1 MTETKYL
8 RRQELLSL
16 LRIKST
22 ALHDRVKNK
31 QMVTPISYG
40 GKLSVY
46 PEHEVQAISAAHS
59 LGFTDAQIKDLVIN
73 LEEKREASAK
83 ALLKQLKSEG
93 RL

>member
-1 MTETKYL
+1 MIKLSYL

-22 ALHDRVKNK
+22 ALFDRVKNK
-31 QMVTPISYG
+31 QMVSPIHYG

-59 LGFTDAQIKDLVIN
+59 LGYSDAEIKELVIN
-73 LEEKREASAK
+73 LEAKRAATAK
-83 ALLKQLKSEG
+83 ALLKQLKAEG
-93 RL
+93 KL